1 MGEDDMAATMRHPL
15 ARLVAVCD
23 VDTRRAA
30 AARDRATRMY
40 QEQGESNVQI
50 RTYSDYREIL
60 ANPEIDAVIVST
72 PDHWH
77 ALPAIEAAIAR
88 KHLYVQKPLTY
99 GINEAIALRDI
110 VRSRRVILQTGSQQ
124 RSERPYAAFRI
135 ATEMVRNG
143 RIGKIQTVRIGVG
156 LDRVSGRQPAVQPVP
171 TNLDYERWLGPA
183 PEQPYMEGRVH
194 PQNSISGRPGWITT
208 EDFGLGMITNW
219 GAHHIDIAQWG
230 VGMELSGPTDITAQA
245 EFMTNDVWTVH
256 RTYHVEMLYPNGV
269 QFILD
274 NTFENGI
281 RFEGTEGWV
290 FCARGA
296 VRVTASDPTAND
308 PVDARGPL
316 RASNPK
322 ILEPLEGNA
331 KRWQPSQNHYF
342 NWIDSV
348 VENRQPI
355 APVEEAARSVTAC
368 AAAWIGMKLQ
378 RKVTW
383 DPVKENF
390 GRDAEANALCERK
403 ARKPEYDFRVAL
415 RKA

>member
-1 MGEDDMAATMRHPL
+1 
-15 ARLVAVCD
+15 
-23 VDTRRAA
+23 
-30 AARDRATRMY
+30 
-40 QEQGESNVQI
+40 VQI

-281 RFEGTEGWV
+281 RFEGQRDGSS
-290 FCARGA
+290 
-296 VRVTASDPTAND
+296 VRA
-308 PVDARGPL
+308 
-316 RASNPK
+316 
-322 ILEPLEGNA
+322 
-331 KRWQPSQNHYF
+331 
-342 NWIDSV
+342 
-348 VENRQPI
+348 
-355 APVEEAARSVTAC
+355 AP
-368 AAAWIGMKLQ
+368 
-378 RKVTW
+378 
-383 DPVKENF
+383 
-390 GRDAEANALCERK
+390 CE
-403 ARKPEYDFRVAL
+403 
-415 RKA
+415 